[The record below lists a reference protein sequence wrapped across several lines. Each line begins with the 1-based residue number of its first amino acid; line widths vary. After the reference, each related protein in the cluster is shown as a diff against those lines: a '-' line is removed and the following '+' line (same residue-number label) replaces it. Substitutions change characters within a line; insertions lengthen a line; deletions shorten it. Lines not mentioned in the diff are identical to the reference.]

1 MKCSKCG
8 FDNKDTAKFCSKCG
22 TDLNE
27 VIVEPP
33 TGNNNSKIII
43 AALVVVI
50 VVLALCIGYFAFS
63 NNAQTVDSQPQQSSS
78 ESVQSVDSSS
88 GSDSSS
94 SESSQ
99 QTTTVNEQ
107 KEWELIGTYSGSGSG
122 SQSIS
127 VPAGQILIKLS
138 AYPIKNYATNH
149 LYVTGSN
156 GESAGVDWGSTSAV
170 ETRSNSLSYTS
181 SSPQTFTIDY
191 YETVSWQV
199 EFYRY
204 Q

>member
-1 MKCSKCG
+1 MKCEKCG
-8 FDNKDTAKFCSKCG
+8 HDNNKPNAKFCSRCG
-22 TDLNE
+22 QPLIQSQPDNS
-27 VIVEPP
+27 
-33 TGNNNSKIII
+33 SKIIV
-43 AALVVVI
+43 AVLVVVI
-50 VVLALCIGYFAFS
+50 VALIVTIGYFALF
-63 NNAQTVDSQPQQSSS
+63 NNHGASTLTAPTTAQSDNSSS
-78 ESVQSVDSSS
+78 NVQ
-88 GSDSSS
+88 SDSSS
-94 SESSQ
+94 QQSSQ
-99 QTTTVNEQ
+99 SDSS

-122 SQSIS
+122 SQSVS
-127 VPAGQILIKLS
+127 VPSGQIMIKLS

-181 SSPQTFTIDY
+181 SSTQTFTIDY

-199 EFYRY
+199 EIYRY